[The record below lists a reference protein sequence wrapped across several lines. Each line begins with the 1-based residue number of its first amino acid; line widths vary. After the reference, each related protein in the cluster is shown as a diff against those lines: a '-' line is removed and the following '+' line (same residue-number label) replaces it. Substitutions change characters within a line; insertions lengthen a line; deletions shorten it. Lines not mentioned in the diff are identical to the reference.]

1 MLGKIEEGGDVD
13 NRGWSL
19 FFFQKK
25 GSDRTFDLRPLLF
38 CPHSPALSFF
48 DSGPPAHQPC
58 LLSGGLP
65 DGGYQMTQW
74 EHHTPVLQLAREGG
88 VYFPLFLFWG
98 GVSTCQ
104 INASRLNR
112 GRQEFA
118 CKEKR
123 EERRRKVPFRQRSS
137 FGQTVPVCPSSLG
150 RATGLNLRHHFHL
163 RISCQL
169 GN

>member
-112 GRQEFA
+112 GWQEFA